1 MRQRIRAVGDT
12 RTGTGVGPSFHGLS
26 DLQGDLRPPYYLAR
40 ILDATL
46 LAMAIVTHL
55 VTRSLA
61 SLSHERLLR
70 RSFPAAVLL
79 AAAHVR
85 PDCNAPRAPART
97 SDFPRVLARTWHAM
111 GGLVEESL
119 HCLESSLADQRF
131 DAIVDVLELVRGHL
145 FPHRADD
152 GYRGAH
158 YLLQQLPHRQ
168 SFAGSPI
175 LGNSEFDYHDR
186 SKGGGPSSRTKLG
199 TAHNRTVFLA
209 RRLGSGLVFLGC
221 RGRARL
227 DAQGDR
233 VERGSSSR
241 SGPRVA
247 RPEHTPQP
255 RE

>member
-1 MRQRIRAVGDT
+1 MWQRLRLVGDS
-12 RTGTGVGPSFHGLS
+12 RTGTGVGPSFDDLS
-26 DLQGDLRPPYYLAR
+26 VLKGNLRPSSYLHR

-158 YLLQQLPHRQ
+158 YLLKQLPHRQ
-168 SFAGSPI
+168 GLAGSPI
-175 LGNSEFDYHDR
+175 LWNSEFPSHDR
-186 SKGGGPSSRTKLG
+186 SNRGGPTSISHL
-199 TAHNRTVFLA
+199 AHA
-209 RRLGSGLVFLGC
+209 H
-221 RGRARL
+221 
-227 DAQGDR
+227 Q
-233 VERGSSSR
+233 
-241 SGPRVA
+241 
-247 RPEHTPQP
+247 H
-255 RE
+255 